1 MSPKGNILTNSMA
14 TKQSGP
20 PDNSLQ
26 VSTRQLNGD
35 GRKISHSLKSVPGS
49 VVLASPAETV
59 LRLVERELGPLG
71 RVQPLADQAD
81 RSPFADAGGPLAR
94 SPAGGKRAGSG
105 DRQPP
110 VLRLAARAFGG
121 SLRRVGDRLYLDGVE
136 TDLPAVVAQARAR
149 GVPIRYPGIDPM
161 AAALSGGPSIGPPR
175 RKSGPLLVD
184 LRP

>member
-1 MSPKGNILTNSMA
+1 MSLKGNYLTNSMA
-14 TKQSGP
+14 PKRSGP
-20 PDNSLQ
+20 PDNSLP

-49 VVLASPAETV
+49 AVLASPAETV

-71 RVQPLADQAD
+71 RVRPLADPPE
-81 RSPFADAGGPLAR
+81 RSPFADAGGALAR
-94 SPAGGKRAGSG
+94 SPAGGKRG

-161 AAALSGGPSIGPPR
+161 AAALSGGPSIRPPR

-184 LRP
+184 LRQ